1 MWNKIQGEMIKM
13 KLKINFGLVKF
24 FKTCLRILVLCG
36 KRYAGNKLAQQA
48 IVLTYYTLFSIVP
61 LAALLFGIAKGFGLD
76 RHLMDAVYARF
87 PAHQE
92 FVNYVCEFAE
102 KMLRQSSGG
111 VVAGVGVIALLW
123 TVIWLIN
130 NIEKAFNV
138 VWGLPPRRN
147 VFRKFSSYLSLVL
160 ITPIMMVAISTFGVM
175 LRNRLNMLSGK
186 MPDWS
191 PAKYILDGAAD
202 VAPVIASCILFLA
215 IYLFVPN
222 TKVRF
227 KGACVAAIITGIC
240 FQILQDSFLFLQSSV
255 FSYNRIYG
263 SFAILPLFLVWVNWS
278 WQLILFGA
286 EISFVQ
292 QHLKSGV
299 FNDSARKMSLRQ
311 CREHQLAII
320 KMVFN
325 EFEHGGGPLA
335 ENKINAVLRLPE
347 VMMRTEV
354 AELVDLGIL
363 CRMVAQDGQG
373 MLLPGV
379 PPEKFTVIDFLR
391 KVHGSGD
398 RETPEFACFDHL
410 FDRME
415 NAVSESNLNLN
426 IHKI

>member
-1 MWNKIQGEMIKM
+1 MKISQFGIIKS
-13 KLKINFGLVKF
+13 VK
-24 FKTCLRILVLCG
+24 TAGRILLLSG
-36 KRYAGNKLAQQA
+36 KRYAGNKLGQQA

-76 RHLMDAVYARF
+76 RHLTDAVYARF
-87 PAHQE
+87 PGHHE
-92 FVNYVCEFAE
+92 FVSYVCEFAE

-138 VWGLPPRRN
+138 VWGLPPRSN

-160 ITPIMMVAISTFGVM
+160 ITPIMMVAVSTFGVM
-175 LRNRLNMLSGK
+175 LRNQLTRIGEK
-186 MPDWS
+186 MPAWS
-191 PAKYILDGAAD
+191 GTKWFFDSAAG

-227 KGACVAAIITGIC
+227 KGACVAAIVTGIC
-240 FQILQDSFLFLQSSV
+240 FQVLQNGFLFLQSSV

-299 FNDSARKMSLRQ
+299 FNDSARKMSLKL

-320 KMVFN
+320 RMVFS
-325 EFEHGGGPLA
+325 EFNRGGGPLS
-335 ENKINAVLRLPE
+335 ETKINAVLRLPE

-354 AELVDLGIL
+354 NELVQLGIL
-363 CRMVAQDGQG
+363 CRIATTDGQV

-391 KVHGSGD
+391 LVNGPGD
-398 RETPEFACFDHL
+398 RETPEFARFDEL

-415 NAVSESNLNLN
+415 KKISDDGLNT
-426 IHKI
+426 IVHEA